1 MQTRFGKW
9 PKLGRYT
16 GVLQI
21 LVLLSFGG
29 RLRIL
34 AGYLGDEAPGLK
46 RRSVSALVAKTPR
59 TFLSVLAWTSAASSA
74 ALLAM

>member
-1 MQTRFGKW
+1 MTMHTGSWLR
-9 PKLGRYT
+9 PKLGCHT

-21 LVLLSFGG
+21 LVLLSFSG

-34 AGYLGDEAPGLK
+34 AGYLGDETPGLK
-46 RRSVSALVAKTPR
+46 RRSVSALA
-59 TFLSVLAWTSAASSA
+59 AWTSAASSA